1 MNAVTTA
8 SCDDEVPPTD
18 PPREHPSQSAAFWAA
33 AAAAADPCGG
43 GWNGRARSVL
53 APSGSK
59 CGICSDGDG
68 GVGDGEHESPAHRH
82 DCDEAVGRWTR
93 GAEPGSAAALVP
105 TQGLAGSTGL
115 VERVMAGIKSQSSHF
130 CPFSS
135 YTSHS
140 LSFVHAQDKSRHS
153 SETARACMSCVLTQ
167 ALQARSRPALSAS
180 PP

>member
-43 GWNGRARSVL
+43 GWNGQARSVL
-53 APSGSK
+53 VPSGSK

-105 TQGLAGSTGL
+105 TQGLAGSTG
-115 VERVMAGIKSQSSHF
+115 A
-130 CPFSS
+130 
-135 YTSHS
+135 
-140 LSFVHAQDKSRHS
+140 
-153 SETARACMSCVLTQ
+153 
-167 ALQARSRPALSAS
+167 SAS
-180 PP
+180 TGSGSAAMCSTTFGSAVTMTGSAGATNTGAGS